1 MVRSADSVDQNHQII
16 MKTNLSTYLYL
27 ILSRIHRIH
36 RELGKMRCQQILW
49 RPLLRRPFL
58 VTISSG
64 DLRYPCSPQFSHAD
78 HSWFV
83 AKSLTFEHTDLY
95 IHSVPFFKR
104 FTQIHHPKG
113 CHVFGNMAANI
124 NNSWIKQLINKKI
137 HLVLPGSPWMPW
149 WESKMG
155 RDGDIM
161 RHCKLWNDIIIT
173 YSRHYTMMMMIDVD
187 RWL

>member
-113 CHVFGNMAANI
+113 CHVFGNMAAKI
-124 NNSWIKQLINKKI
+124 NNSWIKQLINKKST
-137 HLVLPGSPWMPW
+137 LSCQDPLGCPGGSPRWGEMEISW
-149 WESKMG
+149 
-155 RDGDIM
+155 DIVS
-161 RHCKLWNDIIIT
+161 
-173 YSRHYTMMMMIDVD
+173 YEMIS
-187 RWL
+187 L

>member
-83 AKSLTFEHTDLY
+83 AKKETFEHTDLY
-95 IHSVPFFKR
+95 IHNVQKKELRNSFR
-104 FTQIHHPKG
+104 FTIQNGAIFLEQNPPLS
-113 CHVFGNMAANI
+113 CHDP
-124 NNSWIKQLINKKI
+124 L
-137 HLVLPGSPWMPW
+137 GSPGGSPRWGEMEISW
-149 WESKMG
+149 
-155 RDGDIM
+155 DIVS
-161 RHCKLWNDIIIT
+161 
-173 YSRHYTMMMMIDVD
+173 YEMIS
-187 RWL
+187 L